1 MRRIFAV
8 VFALSVACAPTSLVA
23 QSTTGTI
30 TGTVRDSSGAAVVGA
45 RVQVKSTA
53 RNQVLTTVT
62 TEAGSYTVP
71 SLIPGAYEAS
81 VTAQGFERQNVTG
94 IEVQTAQITT
104 QNFSLTVGQVSE
116 TVSVVAETPMINPN
130 SSAVTTNVSNKLLQE
145 IPFTDNSTLSAVLLT
160 PGAQGDP
167 QYSGGV
173 QSELPGIFTQAIAP
187 GAALSI
193 GGGIPGAGSILVDG
207 SDITSAGTGR
217 ATMTF
222 SRDSVQEITIQANGI
237 PAQYGRTS
245 SAIINQASKS
255 GSNELHGQFTWSHL
269 DPGLET
275 RILGSSFPPTEH
287 YNSFTGAIGGPVV
300 IPKLYNGRNRTFF
313 WATGEP
319 QRLKLFFGASRTR
332 LPTAAELAGNF
343 NDSYDLLDPTLR
355 QQNIDAAIAS
365 PLRSNSL
372 RYHQALNAQGFPVG
386 PLLATADRPVIP
398 GNSVAAQLAA
408 NPLAQK
414 LLKALYPL
422 TPGVDT
428 PYVHWLRPNG
438 LPEADGNN
446 AIFARGTDTIDNRWS
461 VKIDHII
468 SDKDRLSIRYSDAP
482 VTGTRFDWAGP
493 GDPSDP
499 IAQDDFQS
507 KNVAGSET
515 HIFSS
520 HAVNEF
526 RATYSRGDGLRSP
539 NNAALS
545 RDWGAELGLVP
556 AVAGAGFPSILSRGL
571 NPSGGI
577 NGRSL
582 DENLGFGDDFSY
594 ISGAHSFKFGG
605 EHRRIMLNRVDYG
618 GLYGG
623 AYNFSG
629 AISPN
634 TGSINGLIDQIG
646 GLILGAV
653 NTYTYNSK
661 AGSAD
666 YLWKYFA
673 AYAQDDWKLS
683 PKLTLNIGLRW
694 DVETPRQEANNQ
706 QGSFI
711 PSLQGTVNGT
721 PVQGAFV
728 FAGHNGRSKY
738 LWPINFNGWQPRI
751 GLSYAARPWMVW
763 RASYAL
769 IKTPLTGLGNEIDP
783 NPNVNANSVNS
794 SQGTGGVNPGPVN
807 LITNP
812 IAALAPAQSLG
823 FDPIFSMNNAN
834 AFSFNYIPQNNAVPT
849 LQKWYAGVQLQL
861 RRSFALEIG
870 YNGAKGTHLFG
881 LPYQFNSAPIASV
894 GALVASGADFSTTST
909 VYNQLGLTNSNGSLI
924 AGNLLQ
930 SLRPYP
936 QFFNTTILTRYDRS
950 ANSIYHALNVGLNK
964 RFASGLQWQAAY
976 SFSKSIDDG
985 ATNYQASG
993 TSDIYGTISMQSPNR
1008 RLERSVSVFDT
1019 PHRFTTAFSY
1029 ELPFGP
1035 GKPFA
1040 GARNGFNRLVAS
1052 GWNLSGYL
1060 MAQSGYPT
1068 NAYAGSAGWFQ
1079 SSGGGSALDYF
1090 TLRADRVPGVPVINP
1105 NWESSPFTQ
1114 PYLNSAA
1121 FAIPGNGAAPS
1132 LGNAPRTLGD
1142 ARSPGI
1148 LGFDTSVYKNIP
1160 LGKEDRVRIQLRVDI
1175 LNVLNH
1181 PNLFINPNSSRS
1193 VADGAY
1199 VFNATTR
1206 VFTPNVNFSTLDPN
1220 NTGQWGN
1227 YAGRQWRVG
1236 ARVSF

>member
-1 MRRIFAV
+1 MRHRFVPVAALIAAV
-8 VFALSVACAPTSLVA
+8 LPALVA
-23 QSTTGTI
+23 QSITGTI
-30 TGTVRDSSGAAVVGA
+30 TGVVKDSSGAAIVGA
-45 RVQVKSTA
+45 KVQVRSVA
-53 RNQVLTTVT
+53 RNEVVNTTT
-62 TEAGSYTVP
+62 TETGNYTVP
-71 SLIPGAYEAS
+71 SLVPGSYEAS

-104 QNFSLTVGQVSE
+104 QNFALTVGQVSD
-116 TVSVVAETPMINPN
+116 TVNVVADAPMINPN
-130 SSAVTTNVSNKLLQE
+130 SAAVTTNVNNKMLQD

-222 SRDSVQEITIQANGI
+222 SRDGVQEITIQANGI

-255 GSNELHGQFTWSHL
+255 GGNDFHGQFTWSHL

-287 YNSFTGAIGGPVV
+287 YNSFTGAIGGPVI

-332 LPTAAELAGNF
+332 LPTKDELAGNF
-343 NDSYDLLDPTLR
+343 NNSYDLLDPTLR

-365 PLRSNSL
+365 PIRSNSL
-372 RYHQALNAQGFPVG
+372 RYHQTLNAQGFPVG
-386 PLLATADRPVIP
+386 PLLATADRPIIP

-428 PYVHWLRPNG
+428 PYVHWLRPDG
-438 LPEADGNN
+438 LPETDGNN
-446 AIFARGTDTIDNRWS
+446 AIFARGTDTVDNRWS
-461 VKIDHII
+461 IKVDHIF
-468 SDKDRLSIRYSDAP
+468 SEKDRMSARYSNAP

-493 GDPSDP
+493 SDPSDP

-515 HIFSS
+515 HIFSNR
-520 HAVNEF
+520 AVNEF
-526 RATYSRGDGLRSP
+526 RMTYSRGDGLRSP
-539 NNAALS
+539 NSAALS
-545 RDWGAELGLVP
+545 KDWGAELGLQP
-556 AVAGAGFPSILSRGL
+556 AIAGAGFPSILSRGL

-582 DENLGFGDDFSY
+582 DENYGFGDDFSY
-594 ISGAHSFKFGG
+594 ILRAHSLKFGG
-605 EHRRIMLNRVDYG
+605 EHRRIMLGRVDYG

-623 AYNFSG
+623 AYSFSG

-634 TGSINGLIDQIG
+634 TGSINGTTDQIG
-646 GLILGAV
+646 GLILGSV

-661 AGSAD
+661 AGTAD

-673 AYAQDDWKLS
+673 GYAQDDWKVS
-683 PKLTLNIGLRW
+683 PKLTLNLGLRW
-694 DVETPRQEANNQ
+694 DVETPRQEQNNQ

-711 PSLQGTVNGT
+711 PTFPGTVNGV

-728 FAGHNGRSKY
+728 FAGQNGRSKY
-738 LWPINFNGWQPRI
+738 LWPINWKGWQPRL
-751 GLSYAARPWMVW
+751 GLTYSVRPGIVW
-763 RASYAL
+763 RMSYAL
-769 IKTPLTGLGNEIDP
+769 IKTPLTGVGDEIDP
-783 NPNVNANSVNS
+783 NPNVNANSINS

-812 IAALAPAQSLG
+812 IAPLAPAQRLG
-823 FDPIFSMNNAN
+823 FDPIFYMNNAN
-834 AFSFNYIPQNNAVPT
+834 AFSFNYIPQNSAVPT
-849 LQKWYAGVQLQL
+849 LQKWYGGLQLQL
-861 RRSFALEIG
+861 QRSLALEIG
-870 YNGAKGTHLFG
+870 YNGAKGTHLFA
-881 LPYQFNSAPIASV
+881 LPYQLNAAPISSV
-894 GALVASGADFSTTST
+894 LPLVAAGADFATTST
-909 VYNQLGLTNSNGSLI
+909 NYNPLGLTNSNGSLI

-936 QFFNTTILTRYDRS
+936 QFFNTAILTRYDRS

-964 RFASGLQWQAAY
+964 RFATGFMWQMAY

-993 TSDIYGTISMQSPNR
+993 TSDIYGTITMQSPSR
-1008 RLERSVSVFDT
+1008 SAERSVSVFDS
-1019 PHRFTTAFSY
+1019 PHRFTSAFSY

-1035 GKPFA
+1035 GKPLA
-1040 GARNGFNRLVAS
+1040 NS
-1052 GWNLSGYL
+1052 G
-1060 MAQSGYPT
+1060 
-1068 NAYAGSAGWFQ
+1068 
-1079 SSGGGSALDYF
+1079 
-1090 TLRADRVPGVPVINP
+1090 
-1105 NWESSPFTQ
+1105 
-1114 PYLNSAA
+1114 
-1121 FAIPGNGAAPS
+1121 
-1132 LGNAPRTLGD
+1132 
-1142 ARSPGI
+1142 
-1148 LGFDTSVYKNIP
+1148 
-1160 LGKEDRVRIQLRVDI
+1160 
-1175 LNVLNH
+1175 
-1181 PNLFINPNSSRS
+1181 
-1193 VADGAY
+1193 ADG
-1199 VFNATTR
+1199 
-1206 VFTPNVNFSTLDPN
+1206 
-1220 NTGQWGN
+1220 TG
-1227 YAGRQWRVG
+1227 
-1236 ARVSF
+1236 